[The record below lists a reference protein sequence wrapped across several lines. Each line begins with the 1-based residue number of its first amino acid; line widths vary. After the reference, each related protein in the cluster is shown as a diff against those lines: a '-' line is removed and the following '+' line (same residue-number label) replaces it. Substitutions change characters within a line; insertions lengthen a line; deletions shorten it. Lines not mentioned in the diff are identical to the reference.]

1 MGLLFNRRKKPQIR
15 EDTIT
20 PDMSD
25 PLLRALIGGD
35 SVDRNTAM
43 NIPAVAACVNM
54 IADTVSSLKVKL
66 YRRTDDRVEE
76 VTGDRRTYLLN
87 EDTGDTLDAVQFKK
101 AMVTDMYMGR
111 GGYAFVNKQRGEV
124 KSIHYVEAERVGFL
138 RNTDPIFKDYQIEVD
153 GRSYEPWQFI
163 TLLRNTR
170 TGAYGK
176 SIIDE
181 CRELLDVI
189 YSTQQYEKGLV
200 KKGGNKKGFL
210 KAKNKLTDDAMS
222 KLKAAFRRLYANNS
236 ESVLIL
242 NDGLEFQES
251 ANTSVEM
258 QMNENKTTNNDDVCK
273 IFLVPPSMVNGRATE
288 EDKKQY
294 YQNCILPILE
304 RFAAAINRAML
315 REDEKGTMFFAFDDT
330 DLTKGDIQKRF
341 GAYKVALESGFM
353 QLDEVRKQERLPE
366 FGLDFIKLGLQ
377 DVLYYPKENKVYTPN
392 TNKMSSPVEEGGVA
406 PVQQE
411 GGTNED

>member
-35 SVDRNTAM
+35 GVDRNTAM

-315 REDEKGTMFFAFDDT
+315 REDEKGTLFFAFDDT

-411 GGTNED
+411 GGQNED

>member
-66 YRRTDDRVEE
+66 YRRTDDRIEE

-189 YSTQQYEKGLV
+189 YSTQQYEKSLV

-222 KLKAAFRRLYANNS
+222 KLKTAFRRLYANNS

-315 REDEKGTMFFAFDDT
+315 REDEKGTLFFAFDDT

>member
-189 YSTQQYEKGLV
+189 YSTQQYEKSLV

-222 KLKAAFRRLYANNS
+222 RLKTAFRRLYANNS

-315 REDEKGTMFFAFDDT
+315 REDEKGTLFFAFDDT

-411 GGTNED
+411 GGTNEG